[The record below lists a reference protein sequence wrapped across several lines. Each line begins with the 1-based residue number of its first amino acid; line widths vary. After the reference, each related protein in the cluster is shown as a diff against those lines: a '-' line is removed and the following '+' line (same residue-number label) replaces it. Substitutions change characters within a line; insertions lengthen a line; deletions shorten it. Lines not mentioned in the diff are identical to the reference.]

1 MEWFS
6 RFYRAMEFAVWI
18 KCSEGF
24 CGDQGEHSH
33 SVSWHRGSW
42 LLSNQ
47 WLKICGHLFLEDAA
61 GGKDH
66 SSTTVKKEEGKKKP
80 NKPTENIWVWCCKPT
95 GKICVL
101 CVLTSW
107 PYKIYHLSFPCFIFQ
122 GGKKNTNQPF
132 NIETVS

>member
-1 MEWFS
+1 MEIGDVEWFS

-24 CGDQGEHSH
+24 CGDLGEHSR
-33 SVSWHRGSW
+33 SVSWHCGSW

-66 SSTTVKKEEGKKKP
+66 SSTTVKKEEGKKSQTNPQRIFGFDVANQRGRSVSFVSLHLGSIKYITSLFLALFS
-80 NKPTENIWVWCCKPT
+80 KGVK
-95 GKICVL
+95 KIQ
-101 CVLTSW
+101 
-107 PYKIYHLSFPCFIFQ
+107 INHLI
-122 GGKKNTNQPF
+122 
-132 NIETVS
+132 